1 MREVLIIDDNQS
13 SHALKYFLR
22 TEGYFPIIVETAD
35 EGLEKI
41 NASENLKV
49 VLLNVE
55 LSADRGLDALERIKH
70 EHPQVIVIVIGARGQ
85 TARRAPPRGAMEVL
99 SRHTDMENI
108 RRAVDRAFGRIDSRN
123 NIFSFSEEETEE
135 EMPEEQ
141 HILVGES
148 EAMFELNR
156 EIGCAASFNI
166 SVLLEGETG
175 TGKGLVARLIH
186 KESKRADAPFI
197 SIDCGA
203 VPHELRESE
212 LLGHERGAFTGAESE
227 RPGAFEQADGGTL
240 FLDEVSNMSPAL
252 QETLLN
258 VLQER
263 EVQRVGGT
271 RTHSVDVHVISATH
285 QKLREMVDQ
294 GTFREDLYYRLCGHQ
309 ISLPPLRERTEDI
322 PLLVTYFLQRIETE
336 NEKARSDISEEAMG
350 LLQTYN
356 WPGNVRELER
366 CLESA
371 TVTSQGEV
379 IMPRDLPQAIRTYN
393 GDGSSEVDV
402 PETRS
407 SETSET
413 PVYQNLLDLPVMM
426 FCQFLSDGQ
435 FCQFLSEGESGV
447 TDRQIAEWWEAF
459 SNDGRARANS
469 ARREINNWRLEFNTT
484 NLEFPIFSDDWIRR
498 VVDDAI
504 SQLSNV
510 RHSSDLRHS
519 SEPIEEAES
528 ISIKGRTLK
537 GSLTA
542 VLHEVVK
549 GHGGDREKAARELR
563 ISLAQ
568 LERWLSYR
576 TEDDGSLWTSI
587 EALRRLERFPY
598 DDILRLLTEPM
609 DPFILEN
616 FSRPVWRNKS
626 RNGQRQ
632 AVHLALKVLSKR
644 LAGDHGCIYF
654 GGMTF
659 SQIEWNV
666 YRRARYLYT
675 DHAEAATALDVDI
688 RTFRKYCPENE
699 AFPSHHT
706 LFRE

>member
-13 SHALKYFLR
+13 SHGLEYFLR
-22 TEGYFPIIVETAD
+22 TEDYSPIVVETVD

-41 NASENLKV
+41 SASENLKV

-55 LSADRGLDALERIKH
+55 LSARRGLEALRRIKH
-70 EHPQVIVIVIGARGQ
+70 EHPQVIVIVIGAGVQ
-85 TARRAPPRGAMEVL
+85 IARSGPPLGAMEVL
-99 SRHTDMENI
+99 PKRTDVENI
-108 RRAVDRAFGRIDSRN
+108 RRAVDRAFGRIDSRSN
-123 NIFSFSEEETEE
+123 TFSFPKEETEE

-141 HILVGES
+141 HALVGES

-186 KESKRADAPFI
+186 KESDRADAPFI

-212 LLGHERGAFTGAESE
+212 LLGHEKGAFTGAESE

-240 FLDEVSNMSPAL
+240 FLDEISNMSPSL

-271 RTHSVDVHVISATH
+271 RTRSVDVRVISATH
-285 QKLREMVDQ
+285 QKLQEMVAQ

-309 ISLPPLRERTEDI
+309 ISLPPLRERLADI
-322 PLLVTYFLQRIETE
+322 PLLVTYFLQRIEAE
-336 NEKARSDISEEAMG
+336 NERARSDISEEAMG

-356 WPGNVRELER
+356 WSGNIRELER

-379 IMPRDLPQAIRTYN
+379 IMPSDLPQAVRTYN
-393 GDGSSEVDV
+393 RHRDSEADI
-402 PETRS
+402 PETQPLEAR
-407 SETSET
+407 ET
-413 PVYQNLLDLPVMM
+413 PIYRNLLDLPVMA
-426 FCQFLSDGQ
+426 FCQFFSDGQ
-435 FCQFLSEGESGV
+435 FCQSFSDSASGIN
-447 TDRQIAEWWEAF
+447 DRQIAEWWEEF
-459 SNDGRARANS
+459 SNDGRARANR
-469 ARREINNWRLEFNTT
+469 AEREIYDWRLEFNTT
-484 NLEFPIFSDDWIRR
+484 DLEIPIFSDDWIKR
-498 VVDDAI
+498 VIDDAI
-504 SQLSNV
+504 SQLSN
-510 RHSSDLRHS
+510 LRHS
-519 SEPIEEAES
+519 SEPIEEAEPV
-528 ISIKGRTLK
+528 SIKGRTRK

-542 VLHEVVK
+542 VLHEVVN
-549 GHGGDREKAARELR
+549 GHGGDRERAARELR
-563 ISLAQ
+563 ISLVQ

-576 TEDDGSLWTSI
+576 TEDDDSLFTSI
-587 EALRRLERFPY
+587 EASRRLERFPY
-598 DDILRLLTEPM
+598 EEIRKLLTEPINL
-609 DPFILEN
+609 FILEN
-616 FSRPVWRNKS
+616 FSRPAWRNKS
-626 RNGQRQ
+626 TNGQRQ

-644 LAGDHGCIYF
+644 LAKNHGCIYF

-666 YRRARYLYT
+666 YRRAPYLYT
-675 DHAEAATALDVDI
+675 DHAEAAAALDVDI
-688 RTFRKYCPENE
+688 RTFRKYWPESKP
-699 AFPSHHT
+699 FPSHHT

>member
-13 SHALKYFLR
+13 SHALEYFLR
-22 TEGYFPIIVETAD
+22 TEGYSPIIVESVD
-35 EGLEKI
+35 DGLERI

-55 LSADRGLDALERIKH
+55 LSAERGLDALRRIKR
-70 EHPQVIVIVIGARGQ
+70 EHPQVIVIVIGAGVQ
-85 TARRAPPRGAMEVL
+85 TARRATRLGALDVL
-99 SRHTDMENI
+99 SRHTDMEGI
-108 RRAVDRAFGRIDSRN
+108 RRAVDRAFGRIDSRSN
-123 NIFSFSEEETEE
+123 TYSFPEEETEE

-141 HILVGES
+141 YALVGES
-148 EAMFELNR
+148 EAMFELNK
-156 EIGCAASFNI
+156 EIGCSACFNI

-186 KESKRADAPFI
+186 KESERADAPFV

-203 VPHELRESE
+203 VPHELRETE
-212 LLGHERGAFTGAESE
+212 LLGHERGAFTGAEWE
-227 RPGAFEQADGGTL
+227 RSGAFERADGGTL

-271 RTHSVDVHVISATH
+271 RTRSVDVRVISATH
-285 QKLREMVDQ
+285 QKLRDMVAQ

-309 ISLPPLRERTEDI
+309 ISLPPLRDRIEDI
-322 PLLVTYFLQRIETE
+322 PLLVTYFLQRIEAE
-336 NEKARSDISEEAMG
+336 NERARSDISEEAMG

-379 IMPRDLPQAIRTYN
+379 IMPRDLPQAVRTYS
-393 GDGSSEVDV
+393 GDGDSEADV
-402 PETRS
+402 PETPS
-407 SETSET
+407 SEARET
-413 PVYQNLLDLPVMM
+413 PIYGNLLDLPVMVFCQFFSGGQ
-426 FCQFLSDGQ
+426 FCQFLSDGE
-435 FCQFLSEGESGV
+435 LGV
-447 TDRQIAEWWEAF
+447 TDRQIAEWWETF
-459 SNDGRARANS
+459 SDDGRARANR
-469 ARREINNWRLEFNTT
+469 AEREIYNWRLEFNTT
-484 NLEFPIFSDDWIRR
+484 DLEIPIFSDDWIKR
-498 VVDDAI
+498 VIDDANA
-504 SQLSNV
+504 QLSNL
-510 RHSSDLRHS
+510 RQSSD
-519 SEPIEEAES
+519 PIEEAEPV
-528 ISIKGRTLK
+528 SIKGRTRK

-549 GHGGDREKAARELR
+549 GYGGDREKAARQLR

-576 TEDDGSLWTSI
+576 TADDGSLFTSI
-587 EALRRLERFPY
+587 EASRRLERFPY
-598 DDILRLLTEPM
+598 DQIRKLLTEPINL
-609 DPFILEN
+609 FILEN
-616 FSRPVWRNKS
+616 FSRPAWRNRS
-626 RNGQRQ
+626 ANGQRQ
-632 AVHLALKVLSKR
+632 AVHLALKVLSQR

-666 YRRARYLYT
+666 YRRAAFLYT
-675 DHAEAATALDVDI
+675 DHAEAAAALDVDI
-688 RTFRKYCPENE
+688 RTFRKYWAETT
-699 AFPSHHT
+699 FPSHHT

>member
-1 MREVLIIDDNQS
+1 NQS
-13 SHALKYFLR
+13 SHALEYFLR
-22 TEGYFPIIVETAD
+22 TEGYSPIIVETVD

-55 LSADRGLDALERIKH
+55 LSANRGLDALERIKH

-85 TARRAPPRGAMEVL
+85 TARRAPLRGAMEVL

-123 NIFSFSEEETEE
+123 NIFSFFEEETEE

-141 HILVGES
+141 HVLVGES

-186 KESKRADAPFI
+186 KESERADAPFV

-203 VPHELRESE
+203 VPHELREAE
-212 LLGHERGAFTGAESE
+212 LLGHEKGAFTGAESE

-271 RTHSVDVHVISATH
+271 RTRSVDVRVISATH
-285 QKLREMVDQ
+285 QKLREMVAQ

-309 ISLPPLRERTEDI
+309 ISLPPLRERIADI
-322 PLLVTYFLQRIETE
+322 PLLVTYFLQRIEAE
-336 NEKARSDISEEAMG
+336 NERARSDISEEAMG

-379 IMPRDLPQAIRTYN
+379 IMPRDLPQEIRAYS
-393 GDGSSEVDV
+393 GDEGSERSE

-413 PVYQNLLDLPVMM
+413 PVYQNLLDLPVMV

-435 FCQFLSEGESGV
+435 FCQFLSDGASDI

-469 ARREINNWRLEFNTT
+469 ARREIDNWRLEFNTT

-498 VVDDAI
+498 VIDDAI
-504 SQLSNV
+504 SQLSN
-510 RHSSDLRHS
+510 LRHS

-528 ISIKGRTLK
+528 ISIKGRTRK

-549 GHGGDREKAARELR
+549 SYGGDREKIARELR

-576 TEDDGSLWTSI
+576 TEDDGSLFTSI
-587 EALRRLERFPY
+587 EASRRLERFPY
-598 DDILRLLTEPM
+598 DDILRLLTEPISLFM
-609 DPFILEN
+609 LEN
-616 FSRPVWRNKS
+616 FSRPAWRNRS

-654 GGMTF
+654 GGMIF

-666 YRRARYLYT
+666 YRRAPYLYT

-688 RTFRKYCPENE
+688 RTFRKYWPESNV
-699 AFPSHHT
+699 FPSHHT

>member
-13 SHALKYFLR
+13 SHALEYFLR
-22 TEGYFPIIVETAD
+22 TEGYSPVIVESVD

-55 LSADRGLDALERIKH
+55 LSARRGLEALQRIKH
-70 EHPQVIVIVIGARGQ
+70 EPSRVIVIVIGAGVQ
-85 TARRAPPRGAMEVL
+85 TARRAMPLGAMEVL
-99 SRHTDMENI
+99 PKHTDVENI
-108 RRAVDRAFGRIDSRN
+108 RRAVDRAFRRIDSRSN
-123 NIFSFSEEETEE
+123 TFSFPEEEADEE

-141 HILVGES
+141 YALVGES

-156 EIGCAASFNI
+156 EIGSAACFNI

-186 KESKRADAPFI
+186 EESERADAPFV
-197 SIDCGA
+197 SVDCGA
-203 VPHELRESE
+203 VPHELREAE
-212 LLGHERGAFTGAESE
+212 LLGHEKGAFTGAEAE
-227 RPGAFEQADGGTL
+227 RAGAFEQADGGTL

-271 RTHSVDVHVISATH
+271 QIHSVDVRVISATH
-285 QKLREMVDQ
+285 QNLREMVAQ

-309 ISLPPLRERTEDI
+309 ISLPPLRDRIEDI
-322 PLLVTYFLQRIETE
+322 PLLVTYFLQRIEEE
-336 NEKARSDISEEAMG
+336 NERARSDISEEAMG

-379 IMPRDLPQAIRTYN
+379 IMPSDLPQEIRTYR
-393 GDGSSEVDV
+393 GDEGSERSE

-407 SETSET
+407 SEARET
-413 PVYQNLLDLPVMM
+413 PIYGNLLDLPVMV
-426 FCQFLSDGQ
+426 FCQFFSGGQ
-435 FCQFLSEGESGV
+435 FCQFLSHGELGV
-447 TDRQIAEWWEAF
+447 TDRQITEWWEAF
-459 SNDGRARANS
+459 SNDGRARANR
-469 ARREINNWRLEFNTT
+469 AEREIYNWRLEFYTT
-484 NLEFPIFSDDWIRR
+484 DLEIPIFSEDWIRR
-498 VVDDAI
+498 VIDDAV
-504 SQLSNV
+504 SQLSN
-510 RHSSDLRHS
+510 LRQS
-519 SEPIEEAES
+519 PDPIEEAEPV
-528 ISIKGRTLK
+528 SIKGRTRK

-549 GHGGDREKAARELR
+549 AHRGDREKAARELR
-563 ISLAQ
+563 ISLVQ

-576 TEDDGSLWTSI
+576 TADDGSLFTSI
-587 EALRRLERFPY
+587 EPSRRLERFPY
-598 DDILRLLTEPM
+598 DEIRKLLTEPI
-609 DPFILEN
+609 DLFILEN
-616 FSRPVWRNKS
+616 FSRSAWRNKS
-626 RNGQRQ
+626 DNGQRY
-632 AVHLALKVLSKR
+632 AIHHALKVLSKQ
-644 LAGDHGCIYF
+644 LAGDQGCIYF

-666 YRRARYLYT
+666 YHRAPYLYT
-675 DHAEAATALDVDI
+675 DYAEAATALDVDI
-688 RTFRKYCPENE
+688 RTFRRYWHQTEP
-699 AFPSHHT
+699 FPSHHT
-706 LFRE
+706 LFRG